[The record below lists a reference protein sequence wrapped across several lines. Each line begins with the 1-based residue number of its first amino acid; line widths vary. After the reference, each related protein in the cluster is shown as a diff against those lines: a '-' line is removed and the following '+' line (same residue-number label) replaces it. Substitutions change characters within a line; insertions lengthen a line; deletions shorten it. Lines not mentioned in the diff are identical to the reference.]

1 MPEAIKARIPIEGK
15 FRICIENGPA
25 SVKLEASWDFGTDTN
40 ILPEG
45 TARRL
50 GESRY
55 RQDDQPNQRTYQC
68 TILGGANDEKIG
80 RGSLVVFE
88 LSQSDTIMLAELP
101 AIFSHT
107 ITL

>member
-1 MPEAIKARIPIEGK
+1 MPEAKKARIPIEGK

-25 SVKLEASWDFGTDTN
+25 SVKLEASWDSGTDTN

-55 RQDDQPNQRTYQC
+55 CQGDQPNQRTYHC
-68 TILGGANDEKIG
+68 TILEGPNDEKIG

-88 LSQSDTIMLAELP
+88 LSQSDTVKLAELP
-101 AIFSHT
+101 AIFSYA
-107 ITL
+107 ISL

>member
-1 MPEAIKARIPIEGK
+1 MPEAKKARIPIEGR
-15 FRICIENGPA
+15 FRICIDNGPA

-45 TARRL
+45 TARIL

-55 RQDDQPNQRTYQC
+55 CQSDQPNQRTYHC
-68 TILGGANDEKIG
+68 TILGGANDEKVG

-88 LSQSDTIMLAELP
+88 LSQSDTVMLSELP

-107 ITL
+107 ISL